1 MTSEERRDALIFLVL
16 AFVVLPLLPNRSFGP
31 YGALNPHRITLA
43 VVAFTAISSVGYFAI
58 RAVGPR
64 RGSAVAGFAGGF
76 VSATATTATLARRSH
91 EGEDSAAM
99 VSAALLASVATFVQ
113 LIAVLAV
120 VDRALARQM
129 VPACAVGV
137 VVLIVLGLAGLRRSR
152 DREQPEQ
159 SGDAV
164 LPHHAV
170 NGNSGDGAR
179 SHPFSLRAALLFAI
193 LLAFA
198 SFLGE
203 WAAASLGGGA
213 SVLVAG
219 LTGLADAHAGALA
232 VASMS
237 LQGDISSSTAGLAV
251 GAAVLGNMVV
261 KVVVSVALGGRHF
274 GLRFA
279 AAVVPAS
286 AAFLVCTALS
296 G

>member
-1 MTSEERRDALIFLVL
+1 MTSEERRDAIIFLVI
-16 AFVVLPLLPNRSFGP
+16 AFVALPLLPNRSFGP

-43 VVAFTAISSVGYFAI
+43 VLAFTAISSLGYLAV

-76 VSATATTATLARRSH
+76 VSATATTAMLARRSH
-91 EGEDSAAM
+91 DGEDSSVM

-113 LIAVLAV
+113 LVAVLAV
-120 VDRALARQM
+120 VDRKLSWQIL
-129 VPACAVGV
+129 PACAVGIA
-137 VVLIVLGLAGLRRSR
+137 VLLALGAVGFRRSA
-152 DREQPEQ
+152 DREP
-159 SGDAV
+159 SAV
-164 LPHHAV
+164 FRNELTQGHAIHP
-170 NGNSGDGAR
+170 NGADGVR
-179 SHPFSLRAALLFAI
+179 SHPFSLRAALLFAMV
-193 LLAFA
+193 LTLA

-203 WAAASLGGGA
+203 WAAASLGAGA

-219 LTGLADAHAGALA
+219 FTGLADAHAGALA

-261 KVVVSVALGGRHF
+261 KVVVSLVLGGRGF

-279 AAVVPAS
+279 AAVVPAT
-286 AAFLVCTALS
+286 AAFVLCASLS